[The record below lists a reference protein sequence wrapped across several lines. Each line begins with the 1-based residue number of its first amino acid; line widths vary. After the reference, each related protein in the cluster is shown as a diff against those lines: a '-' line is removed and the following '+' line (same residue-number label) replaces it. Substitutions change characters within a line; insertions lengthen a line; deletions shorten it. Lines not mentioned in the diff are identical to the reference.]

1 MNRVRPFT
9 ELHEDYCGGLFYP
22 SEDGDTEPDRDAL
35 PYARRLLREGLEDY
49 FALELAVYVGSRIP
63 VYGIRPGR
71 HLLGSPHVL
80 VAFRTTP
87 RERTAWRIRQEGAP
101 PAVCLHVLTAAS
113 QGKLLGP
120 VKTEYERA
128 RVSEYL
134 LFDPSGRHFRGH
146 VAGFRLRRD
155 RFRTIRPDTDGGVRS
170 RQLGLRLVGEYGY
183 PRFVEV
189 ATGEV
194 VLTRRE
200 QAIRSVRRERS
211 ERSLNGAD

>member
-9 ELHEDYCGGLFYP
+9 ERHEDYCGGLFYP
-22 SEDGDTEPDRDAL
+22 SEDGDAEPDRDAL

-49 FALELAVYVGSRIP
+49 FALDLGVYVGSRIP
-63 VYGIRPGR
+63 VYGNRPGR
-71 HLLGSPHVL
+71 HLLGSPDVL

-87 RERTAWRIRQEGAP
+87 RERTAWRIRQEGKP
-101 PAVCLHVLTAAS
+101 PAVCLHVLTAANLA
-113 QGKLLGP
+113 KLLGP

-134 LFDPSGRHFRGH
+134 VFDPSGRYLAGH

-155 RFRTIRPDTDGGVRS
+155 RFRTIRPAADGGVWS
-170 RQLGLRLVGEYGY
+170 RQLGLRLVAQYGY

-189 ATGEV
+189 ATGKV
-194 VLTRRE
+194 VLTRHE
-200 QAIRSVRRERS
+200 QAIRSVRRKRAERS
-211 ERSLNGAD
+211 PNGAD